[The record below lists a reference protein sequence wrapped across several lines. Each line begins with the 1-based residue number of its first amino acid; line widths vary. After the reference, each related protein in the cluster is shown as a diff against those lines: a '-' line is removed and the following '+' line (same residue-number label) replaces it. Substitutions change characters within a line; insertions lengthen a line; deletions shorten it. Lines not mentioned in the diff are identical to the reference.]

1 MKVKRSLR
9 TLVSNIAPTITSMD
23 GTSTEHDEKNTT
35 DNEIKYHIV
44 PPYTYSNHCY
54 WDAVVFC
61 PLKVMACGHVYVC
74 DTPVF
79 IGCQNGLPSVGLK
92 INKYIHKYINKIL
105 AYQGHCHE
113 I

>member
-1 MKVKRSLR
+1 
-9 TLVSNIAPTITSMD
+9 
-23 GTSTEHDEKNTT
+23 
-35 DNEIKYHIV
+35 
-44 PPYTYSNHCY
+44 
-54 WDAVVFC
+54 
-61 PLKVMACGHVYVC
+61 MACGHVYVC